1 MSEKKQVIIGGIRQ
15 NCYRRDIDTAY
26 KPPQKRDDTVKY
38 YDSLERKNLPN
49 GYIEQVERK
58 DYPINSASV
67 TSYADGADY
76 RRDPLGAVANA
87 PKRTNLGDITEVQDF
102 LKNDPQQ
109 AVRVYRA
116 VLDRLTKFDK
126 DLSGQNQGDVKSQL
140 VGQEEGGKT
149 E

>member
-1 MSEKKQVIIGGIRQ
+1 MSEKRQVKIGGIRQ

-26 KPPQKRDDTVKY
+26 KSPQKRDDTVRY

-76 RRDPLGAVANA
+76 RRDPLGAIANA

-126 DLSGQNQGDVKSQL
+126 DLSGQGQGDVNPQP
-140 VGQEEGGKT
+140 VGQGEGGKT